1 MRKSLHL
8 SEILNIDAVNRLI
21 HYYTEN
27 NQLITLMMEN
37 MMVLNVV
44 WQGIL
49 IAYADRRP
57 DKVFTLQGNKARQK
71 AKRPHMRAFRNT
83 S

>member
-1 MRKSLHL
+1 ML
-8 SEILNIDAVNRLI
+8 
-21 HYYTEN
+21 Y
-27 NQLITLMMEN
+27 
-37 MMVLNVV
+37 

-71 AKRPHMRAFRNT
+71 AIRPHMRAFRNT